1 MHEIGGAHDLA
12 PEGFTDCLVSETY
25 AENRSSSCEV
35 ANEFDA
41 DARFV
46 RRAGAGRDDDAFWSH
61 GVHLIDRDLII
72 AANFDFCAQ
81 FAEILDQVISEGIV
95 VIENENQ
102 VCGLLIPAYT
112 SEQRARARQHSGN
125 DQ

>member
-25 AENRSSSCEV
+25 AENRSSSCKV

-95 VIENENQ
+95 VIENKNQ
-102 VCGLLIPAYT
+102 VCGLLISSLHQPAAAKG
-112 SEQRARARQHSGN
+112 Q
-125 DQ
+125 